1 MKLDIDFQK
10 KRIETILTISA
21 GFFVIGGLKSWS
33 ANEIVYWPL
42 YVIVPTLAFGL
53 SIKSVGIFIT
63 KVWFKLSVLMG
74 FFSSKITLSLFYYF
88 FITPYSF
95 LVKFFN
101 KDKFRSTNVKST
113 FITRNK
119 IFESKDL
126 ENPW

>member
-21 GFFVIGGLKSWS
+21 GFFVIGGWKSWS

-42 YVIVPTLAFGL
+42 YVIVPTLVLGL
-53 SIKSVGIFIT
+53 SIKPVGVLIT
-63 KVWFKLSVLMG
+63 KTWFKLSELMG
-74 FFSSKITLSLFYYF
+74 FFSSKIILSLLYYF

-95 LVKFFN
+95 IVRLFN
-101 KDKFRSTNVKST
+101 KDKFRVTKVKST
-113 FITRNK
+113 FVTRDK
-119 IFESKDL
+119 VYESKDL

>member
-21 GFFVIGGLKSWS
+21 GFFVIGGWKSWS

-42 YVIVPTLAFGL
+42 YVIVPTLVLGL
-53 SIKSVGIFIT
+53 SIKLVGVLIT
-63 KVWFKLSVLMG
+63 KTWFKLSELMG
-74 FFSSKITLSLFYYF
+74 FFSSKIILSLLYYF

-95 LVKFFN
+95 IVRLFN
-101 KDKFRSTNVKST
+101 KDKFRVTKMEST
-113 FITRNK
+113 FVTRDK
-119 IFESKDL
+119 VYESKDL

>member
-42 YVIVPTLAFGL
+42 YVIVPILVFGL
-53 SIKSVGIFIT
+53 SIKSVGVLIT
-63 KVWFKLSVLMG
+63 KIWFKLSELMG
-74 FFSSKITLSLFYYF
+74 FFSSNIILSLFYYL

-95 LVKFFN
+95 IIRLFK
-101 KDKFRSTNVKST
+101 KDKFRVTKMKST
-113 FITRNK
+113 FVTRDK
-119 IFESKDL
+119 VYGSKDL